1 MPEGMVWYNTVDSI
15 KIAMKVSMSMGR
27 KIEFDIAGEPVAQ
40 GRPRFSKVGRYVK
53 TYDPAKSREA
63 KRHVRYAAKQIMGD
77 ELPLSG
83 PIHMRAEFGIMMPK
97 SMARK
102 RSPRER
108 EWRVK
113 KPDLDNLLKLVKDAC
128 STIVYLDDNLVVQV
142 TARKIQCA
150 QGEAPFTRVC
160 FEEIEELNASS

>member
-1 MPEGMVWYNTVDSI
+1 
-15 KIAMKVSMSMGR
+15 MKVSMSMGR
-27 KIEFDIAGEPVAQ
+27 KIEFVIAGEPVAQ

-63 KRHVRYAAKQIMGD
+63 KRHVRYAAKQVMED
-77 ELPLSG
+77 EPPLSG

-102 RSPRER
+102 RNPRER

-113 KPDLDNLLKLVKDAC
+113 KPDLDNLLKTVKDAC
-128 STIVYLDDNLVVQV
+128 SKVVYLDDSQIVRI
-142 TARKIQCA
+142 TTEKIQCA
-150 QGEAPFTRVC
+150 QGEAPFTKVS
-160 FEEIEELNASS
+160 FEEISQIETD